1 LEPSFLSVISTE
13 RKNQKQKMVRHI
25 GGAPPRAITDRR
37 QRKKSKF
44 HRPDIITVDLKGHV
58 LGRAAAVIA
67 KQLLL
72 GKRITVVR
80 ADEANISGAEIRNKI
95 KYLNFLRKRHQSNP
109 KKGPFHHRSPSD
121 VFCRVVRGMLPYYT
135 KRGHAALRRLVA
147 YEGIPVNVANKGTR
161 YVIPKAESA
170 SRLRAERSKTV
181 LGQMCQHIGWK
192 YKPIVDK
199 LETARKTKAARFH
212 KRTQKLRDAW
222 KKARKDASAKLSAGN
237 VAVLKKFGAF

>member
-1 LEPSFLSVISTE
+1 
-13 RKNQKQKMVRHI
+13 MVRHI
-25 GGAPPRAITDRR
+25 GTAPSRGVVDRR
-37 QRKKSKF
+37 QRKKSKS
-44 HRPDIITVDLKGHV
+44 HRPEITIIDLKGHV
-58 LGRAAAVIA
+58 VGRAAAVIA

-80 ADEANISGAEIRNKI
+80 TDEANISGGAIRNKI

-161 YVIPKAESA
+161 FIIPKADA
-170 SRLRAERSKTV
+170 STRLRPERSKTV
-181 LGQMCQHIGWK
+181 LGQMCAHVGWK

-199 LETARKTKAARFH
+199 LEAARKTKASRFH

-222 KKARKDASAKLSAGN
+222 KKARKDATAKMNPAN